1 MGVFS
6 RYVLRLARKR
16 WRIRAFRKRRELRT
30 LVDRT
35 DLIAPD
41 NILLFSTLRN
51 ERVRLPFFLRYYRD
65 LGVSHFLIVDND
77 SDDGSREYLQAQPD
91 VSIWTTPHSYK
102 RARFGVDWLNWL
114 QMKYGHDHWCLV
126 GDPDEFFV

>member
-1 MGVFS
+1 M
-6 RYVLRLARKR
+6 
-16 WRIRAFRKRRELRT
+16 RAFRKRRELRT

-65 LGVSHFLIVDND
+65 LGVSQFLIVDN
-77 SDDGSREYLQAQPD
+77 RC
-91 VSIWTTPHSYK
+91 V
-102 RARFGVDWLNWL
+102 
-114 QMKYGHDHWCLV
+114 
-126 GDPDEFFV
+126 